1 VEVRLEEDALLWEES
16 AEEQEQEG
24 EVLTLGPWQEGEV
37 LTLGPWQGEEVLK
50 VGGSPVLVLTPQS
63 A

>member
-1 VEVRLEEDALLWEES
+1 VFEALVEVRLEEDALLWEGS

-37 LTLGPWQGEEVLK
+37 LRV
-50 VGGSPVLVLTPQS
+50 VGSPVLALTP
-63 A
+63 